1 MENKFQNI
9 NKFEYINYVK
19 GIGMLFVIMG
29 HIGFFFGPIYA
40 FHMPLFFFVSGFL
53 LSNVEKKS
61 VGVFLVSK
69 TKGLIWPYFSVSF
82 FSFLYWAILERRFRP
97 SNVSVVKTLV
107 NIFLPSLGMSFIYN
121 VVMWFLVVLFFSIIF
136 VYLVIKYLKL
146 DYKYGMLLSLVL
158 FYIFSRL
165 NQPKVFELAIVM
177 AGAQFFVFS
186 GFYVR
191 NNFFLKDLRNLLVI
205 RTRFYILSSL
215 FSVIGI
221 LLFAKLNN
229 YQVNMMN
236 NHYGNILFCIVSAF
250 CGIIFIFSFSILLS
264 RYFSGLRLINFIG
277 ENSLLFMVL
286 HDPIKRIV
294 IVICSKVFNQNQ
306 EYIRTHLLTAS
317 ICLIIIVAIVSII
330 VLVINKVK
338 LIKRILLG
346 IKVKKAL

>member
-1 MENKFQNI
+1 
-9 NKFEYINYVK
+9 
-19 GIGMLFVIMG
+19 
-29 HIGFFFGPIYA
+29 
-40 FHMPLFFFVSGFL
+40 
-53 LSNVEKKS
+53 
-61 VGVFLVSK
+61 
-69 TKGLIWPYFSVSF
+69 
-82 FSFLYWAILERRFRP
+82 
-97 SNVSVVKTLV
+97 
-107 NIFLPSLGMSFIYN
+107 MSFIYN

-191 NNFFLKDLRNLLVI
+191 NNIFLKDLRNLLVI

-229 YQVNMMN
+229 YQVNMMY

-250 CGIIFIFSFSILLS
+250 CGIIFIFSISILLS

-306 EYIRTHLLTAS
+306 EYIRTHFLTAS
-317 ICLIIIVAIVSII
+317 ICLIIIIAIVSII